1 MAGITLDRFDHV
13 VLTVQDVAAS
23 SRFYE
28 TVLGMQKQVFE
39 GSRVSLHF
47 GQQKI
52 NLHPNPPTI
61 ANVAKEARPGTADLC
76 FIAQTPLT
84 DVIAHLKACEVEIIQ
99 GPQER
104 VGALGTINSVYFRD
118 PDGNLIE
125 VSNYLS

>member
-13 VLTVQDVAAS
+13 VLTVQDVEAS

-28 TVLGMQKQVFE
+28 TVLGMERKTFE
-39 GSRVSLHF
+39 GNRVSLHF

-52 NLHPNPPTI
+52 NLHPYPSPI
-61 ANVAKEARPGTADLC
+61 ANVAREARPGTADLC
-76 FIAQTPLT
+76 FIAQTPLA
-84 DVIAHLKACEVEIIQ
+84 DVIAHLQACKIEIIQ

-104 VGALGTINSVYFRD
+104 VGALGTINSVYCRD